1 MNKDKTRLYGCNR
14 NRSLL
19 LLLAVIA
26 SFSAV
31 LAQIGLGGKYA
42 TNIKWVCQDENI
54 NANFISE
61 YYKLLQKG
69 GQDTEIQESDWL
81 IVTAGI
87 TRDNTL
93 EISELMAWDEESDVI
108 ENLDM
113 DVVNQLLDPIKQSL
127 LSRKYAWDDYDTR
140 LDPSWVGPRPIA
152 NVFDERSFK
161 IIHDISWWT
170 YRGYDLASTM
180 RWVIRDKNNFVGLTL
195 EPGFT
200 DIGFPGVLSKT
211 VNFNV
216 ATEIVKIFYTLPGQ
230 MGFST
235 GNIHSL
241 EGSNGAG
248 MKFDNNRF
256 GGLISYQDISK
267 SFKLERIYD
276 LDNSVFLKSAGLI
289 YISNT
294 FSTPGIVKDLKE
306 KNIPGVSKRN
316 VWPTGSLRVKVGVG
330 YTELTYGSIDSSGHF
345 NEIDRLDFQES
356 IRFICRLEYATDLD
370 KGKNNMLY
378 AALQVN
384 VNRYFEKAS
393 QFQVSWGV
401 KPWLRLQIT
410 LAQVDKVEFN
420 TSGSDSYEWKP
431 GFMIMPSVAIHL

>member
-14 NRSLL
+14 SLL
-19 LLLAVIA
+19 LLLAVLI

-31 LAQIGLGGKYA
+31 LAQIGLEGKY
-42 TNIKWVCQDENI
+42 TTEISWVIEDPKVNGR
-54 NANFISE
+54 FISE
-61 YYKLLQKG
+61 YYSLLDG
-69 GQDTEIQESDWL
+69 LGIEDDTEIQETDKL
-81 IVTAGI
+81 IVRAGI
-87 TRDNTL
+87 ARDNTL
-93 EISELMAWDEESDVI
+93 EIIELIAEAGGAFDNLKI
-108 ENLDM
+108 E
-113 DVVNQLLDPIKQSL
+113 VVNQLPDPIKQSL
-127 LSRKYAWDDYDTR
+127 LSRKYAWDDFNLR
-140 LDPSWVGPRPIA
+140 LDQSWEGPRDVR

-161 IIHDISWWT
+161 ITRDIFWWT
-170 YRGYDLASTM
+170 YRQYDLASTM
-180 RWVIRDKNNFVGLTL
+180 RWVIRFKSNFVGLSL

-211 VNFNV
+211 VNFNFS
-216 ATEIVKIFYTLPGQ
+216 TEIVSIFYTLPGQ
-230 MGFST
+230 MGFSM
-235 GNIHSL
+235 GKIHSL

-248 MKFDNNRF
+248 MRFDNNRF

-306 KNIPGVSKRN
+306 KNIPGVSKKN
-316 VWPTGSLRVKVGVG
+316 VWPTGSLRAKVGLG
-330 YTELTYGSIDSSGHF
+330 FTELTYGSIDSSGHF

-356 IRFICRLEYATDLD
+356 IRVIGRFEYVTDLD
-370 KGKNNMLY
+370 EKDNNMLN

-384 VNRYFEKAS
+384 VNLDGGIAS
-393 QFQVSWGV
+393 QLQVSWGV

-410 LAQVDKVEFN
+410 LAQVNKIEFN

-431 GFMIMPSVAIHL
+431 GFMIMPSVAINL

>member
-31 LAQIGLGGKYA
+31 LAQIGLGGKYV
-42 TNIKWVCQDENI
+42 TNVEWVCQDENI
-54 NANFISE
+54 NANFISK
-61 YYKLLQKG
+61 YYDLEK
-69 GQDTEIQESDWL
+69 DTDIQESDHL

-87 TRDNTL
+87 SIDNTL
-93 EISELMAWDEESDVI
+93 EIINLMALDEEAGVI
-108 ENLDM
+108 VNLDM
-113 DVVNQLLDPIKQSL
+113 AVVNQLPDPIKQSL
-127 LSRKYAWDDYDTR
+127 LSRKYKWDNVNLPPEWREWQGPDY
-140 LDPSWVGPRPIA
+140 GI
-152 NVFDERSFK
+152 NVFDERNFK
-161 IIHDISWWT
+161 ITRDIFWWT
-170 YRGYDLASTM
+170 YRQYDLASTM
-180 RWVIRDKNNFVGLTL
+180 RWVVRLKSNFVGLSL

-200 DIGFPGVLSKT
+200 DVGFPGVLSKT

-230 MGFST
+230 MGFSM

-289 YISNT
+289 YISTT

-306 KNIPGVSKRN
+306 KNIPGVSQKN

-356 IRFICRLEYATDLD
+356 IGVICRFEYATDLD
-370 KGKNNMLY
+370 KGKNNMLS

-393 QFQVSWGV
+393 QLKVSWGV

-410 LAQVDKVEFN
+410 LAQIDKIEFN
-420 TSGSDSYEWKP
+420 RSGSDKYEWKP
-431 GFMIMPSVAIHL
+431 GFMIMPSVAINL